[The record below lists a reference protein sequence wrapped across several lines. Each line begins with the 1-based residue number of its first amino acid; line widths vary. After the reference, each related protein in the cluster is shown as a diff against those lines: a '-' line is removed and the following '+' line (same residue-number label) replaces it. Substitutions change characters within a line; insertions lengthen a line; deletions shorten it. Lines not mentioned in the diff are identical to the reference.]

1 MKTKE
6 LFIKIITLFSIL
18 FIIAGCGHKTGSF
31 STAQET
37 DYITQGTVET
47 TVEESS
53 VISYSWEPED
63 TDTLAKGSS
72 FEIFF
77 LDVGQGDAA
86 CVLCDGKA
94 MLIDGGNKSSSSM
107 IYSFLKSHEVNH
119 LDYIIASHPDAD
131 HVGGLAGA
139 LNYASVGMAF
149 CTIEEYNSEPFSD
162 FVKYLKKQECE
173 ITVPSS
179 GDTFTLGGA
188 VVTILYPDKGVEP
201 SDNTSIALRIEYGQT
216 SFFFAGDCE
225 SADEAV
231 ILRSEYGLKS
241 DVLKVAHHG
250 SRYSSSSEFVNAIQ
264 PKYAVISV
272 GGDNQY
278 GHPTEEVLSYLQ
290 NNNITLFRTDIQGT
304 IHCRSNGY
312 EILFDVEK
320 NPNFDTYLASGGYQ
334 NYLKMLGDQNT
345 ETMPDR
351 TLPEASDAEETSQS
365 EFYIVNTHTHKF
377 HYYQKRSTDVGYT
390 LVARIDD
397 VGFEPIKN
405 ILEHEMTNKIPYGRN
420 CDREQANSNLP

>member
-139 LNYASVGMAF
+139 LNYASVGTAF
-149 CTIEEYNSEPFSD
+149 CTVEEYDSEPFND
-162 FVKYLKKQECE
+162 FVKYLKRQECE

-179 GDTFTLGGA
+179 GDTFNLGSA
-188 VVTILYPDKGVEP
+188 KVTIVYPNRGEIIG
-201 SDNTSIALRIEYGQT
+201 DNTSIALRIEYGRT
-216 SFFFAGDCE
+216 SFFFSGDCE
-225 SADEAV
+225 SEDEAA
-231 ILRSEYGLKS
+231 ILRSEYELKS

-250 SRYSSSSEFVNAIQ
+250 SRYSSTSEFLNAIQ
-264 PKYAVISV
+264 PEYAVISA

-290 NNNITLFRTDIQGT
+290 NSNVTLFRTDMQGT
-304 IHCRSNGY
+304 IHCWSNG
-312 EILFDVEK
+312 IDVFFGVEK
-320 NPNFDTYLASGGYQ
+320 NVDLDTFIAVGGYQ
-334 NYLKMLGDQNT
+334 KYLNAQNADDT
-345 ETMPDR
+345 ETAPDR
-351 TLPEASDAEETSQS
+351 ILPKEDNSEETVQT
-365 EFYIVNTHTHKF
+365 EIYIVNTHTDKF
-377 HYYQKRSTDVGYT
+377 HYPSCSSVNTILDSNKWEYTGTRQELIEMGY
-390 LVARIDD
+390 DPC
-397 VGFEPIKN
+397 GKCQP
-405 ILEHEMTNKIPYGRN
+405 
-420 CDREQANSNLP
+420 

>member
-6 LFIKIITLFSIL
+6 LFIKVITLFSIL

-37 DYITQGTVET
+37 DFLTQSTVET

-53 VISYSWEPED
+53 VISYSWESED

-119 LDYIIASHPDAD
+119 LEYIIASHPDAD

-139 LNYASVGMAF
+139 LNYASVGTAF
-149 CTIEEYNSEPFSD
+149 CTVSEYDSEPFCD
-162 FVKYLKKQECE
+162 FVKYLKQQNFG
-173 ITVPSS
+173 ITVPNP
-179 GDTFTLGGA
+179 GDTFALGSA
-188 VVTILYPDKGVEP
+188 TVTILYPEKGVEL
-201 SDNTSIALRIEYGQT
+201 SDNTSIALRIEFGNT
-216 SFFFAGDCE
+216 SFFFSGDCE
-225 SADEAV
+225 IEDEAA
-231 ILRSEYGLKS
+231 ILCSEYELKS

-250 SRYSSSSEFVNAIQ
+250 SRYSSSSEFLQAIQ
-264 PKYAVISV
+264 PDYAVISV

-278 GHPTEEVLSYLQ
+278 GHPTDEVLSALQ
-290 NNNITLFRTDIQGT
+290 DNKTTLFRTDIQGT
-304 IHCRSNGY
+304 IHCWSNGI
-312 EILFDVEK
+312 EVFFEVEK
-320 NPNFDTYLASGGYQ
+320 NLDFDTYIAAGGYQ
-334 NYLKMLGDQNT
+334 KYLKEQKAGDT
-345 ETMPDR
+345 GTTPDR
-351 TLPEASDAEETSQS
+351 ILPEEGDSEEVTQT

-377 HYYQKRSTDVGYT
+377 HYTSCSSVNTIKDSNRWEYTGTREELIEMGY
-390 LVARIDD
+390 
-397 VGFEPIKN
+397 EPC
-405 ILEHEMTNKIPYGRN
+405 GRCN
-420 CDREQANSNLP
+420 P